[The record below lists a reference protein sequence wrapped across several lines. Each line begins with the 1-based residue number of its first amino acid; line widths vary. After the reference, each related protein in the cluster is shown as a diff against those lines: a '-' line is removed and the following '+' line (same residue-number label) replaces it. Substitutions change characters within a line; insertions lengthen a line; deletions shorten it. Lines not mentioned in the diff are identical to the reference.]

1 MPGWGG
7 AHVVRCQVWDGSVQ
21 ATAHAVR
28 PDGLETGPAL
38 RRPEPPL
45 EHLVEEAHEEGAAG
59 CIDPFGH
66 QIVRDGAQ
74 ARHRCLDG
82 ALRLCVAEPLREV
95 VEVLL
100 ARVDEAQHHR
110 VETEG
115 PHLGRAWP
123 ALLLGVPVVAQQDVG
138 GARRDEARPLEVGG
152 ALGGCSLPRAFA
164 GELLPSPVLVINLPL
179 VEPRWLKAHAAHL
192 ALGGAK
198 GLRVLLGA
206 VFVHVGAAAR
216 LRAARLEADNTGGF
230 RLSLGHRYADRNA
243 LRRCLR
249 GHRRGWWRGRRRG
262 LSCGQLAR
270 WFSVGMR
277 DRGAC

>member
-1 MPGWGG
+1 MKRAPQEASTPSVIRSSAMERRRDTAACGG
-7 AHVVRCQVWDGSVQ
+7 DRARALASAAARRGRVRSPPLTPPRVRRVVR
-21 ATAHAVR
+21 R
-28 PDGLETGPAL
+28 
-38 RRPEPPL
+38 
-45 EHLVEEAHEEGAAG
+45 
-59 CIDPFGH
+59 GH
-66 QIVRDGAQ
+66 
-74 ARHRCLDG
+74 LDG

-123 ALLLGVPVVAQQDVG
+123 ALLLSVPVVAQQDVG
-138 GARRDEARPLEVGG
+138 GARRDETRPLEVGG

-192 ALGGAK
+192 AFGGAK

-206 VFVHVGAAAR
+206 VLVHVGAAAR

-262 LSCGQLAR
+262 LSRGQLAR

-277 DRGAC
+277 DRGAW